1 MVLGPSTVGFCRFP
15 EFLSMHQLL
24 EWLYFILRVMSDFV
38 CLSDVS
44 KHQQMVSL
52 TRARRPSF
60 STAISND
67 RQLPVMADNLVYDM
81 DSTTSPSSSDSDG
94 GPVKIPQT
102 PKGRRRAD
110 KFASNGELTS
120 GVEPKLEQTK
130 IPVSPTMMTLAEH
143 HRKSK
148 AIISPLMEKSVNQM
162 ADTYSNTRP
171 RFNSSSEHVKSRRRP
186 LPKSKDVMLQ
196 KRWV

>member
-1 MVLGPSTVGFCRFP
+1 MLQKC
-15 EFLSMHQLL
+15 
-24 EWLYFILRVMSDFV
+24 VMSD
-38 CLSDVS
+38 LS

-60 STAISND
+60 SAAISND

-94 GPVKIPQT
+94 GGPVKRPQT
-102 PKGRRRAD
+102 PKGRRRAAD
-110 KFASNGELTS
+110 KFASR
-120 GVEPKLEQTK
+120 VEPKLEQTK
-130 IPVSPTMMTLAEH
+130 IIPASPPTMMMALAEH

-148 AIISPLMEKSVNQM
+148 AIISPLMEKSANQM
-162 ADTYSNTRP
+162 ADKDSIPRP
-171 RFNSSSEHVKSRRRP
+171 RLNSSSEHVKSRRRP
-186 LPKSKDVMLQ
+186 LPRSKDVMLQ